1 MRKVRS
7 KAPLRIGLAGGGTDL
22 DIYCNQYEGNVL
34 NATISLYTYCF
45 MEENGKSAISFFSND
60 LNQSF
65 HFEIGENIIID
76 GDMALY
82 KAIYLHLKSN
92 YKFTER
98 GFTLETYSDVEVGS
112 GLGGSSTLVVCIINS
127 YNKFF
132 NLNLSKDEI
141 ASIAFKIER
150 EDVGIVG
157 GAQDQYAASYGGF
170 NFMHFHKEK
179 VSVHPL
185 ELPADIINEFE
196 ASTVLYSTKIQRSAS
211 QIENEKKSLMNSEE
225 SLNAMHSIKQNA
237 IVMNRYL
244 QKGEISKFAKVLH
257 ESWENKKQVS
267 NLVSNDHINKIYDL
281 AIEFGAYSGKV
292 SGAGGGGYM
301 FFIVNPQRK
310 ISLIKTLMQEN
321 GRVVNFKFE
330 NQGAQA
336 WEV

>member
-1 MRKVRS
+1 M
-7 KAPLRIGLAGGGTDL
+7 
-22 DIYCNQYEGNVL
+22 
-34 NATISLYTYCF
+34 
-45 MEENGKSAISFFSND
+45 
-60 LNQSF
+60 
-65 HFEIGENIIID
+65 
-76 GDMALY
+76 
-82 KAIYLHLKSN
+82 
-92 YKFTER
+92 
-98 GFTLETYSDVEVGS
+98 
-112 GLGGSSTLVVCIINS
+112 
-127 YNKFF
+127 
-132 NLNLSKDEI
+132 NLSKDEI

-196 ASTVLYSTKIQRSAS
+196 ASTDCTLLKSKEARVKLRM
-211 QIENEKKSLMNSEE
+211 KKSLMNSEE